1 LDEIRRLRALIE
13 VYESA
18 LAEVRRLADPE
29 LDELEV
35 RLECRA
41 AQAAYEHEELLR
53 PLGAHGRVQTLPRR
67 SRR

>member
-1 LDEIRRLRALIE
+1 MDEIKRLRALIE

-18 LAEVRRLADPE
+18 LEELQRFGDPE
-29 LDELEV
+29 LDELRT
-35 RLECRA
+35 RLQCRA

-67 SRR
+67 SDR